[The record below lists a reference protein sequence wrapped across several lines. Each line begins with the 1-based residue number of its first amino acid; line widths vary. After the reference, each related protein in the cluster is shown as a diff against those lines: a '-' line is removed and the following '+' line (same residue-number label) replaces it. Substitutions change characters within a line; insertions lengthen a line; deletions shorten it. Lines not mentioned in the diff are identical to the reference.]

1 MADRDQ
7 LRRVP
12 LFARLPPME
21 VDVLAATLPS
31 AAYPSGALLFREGE
45 PGDRLYLVLEGEVEI
60 VKALGS
66 AEERVLNVFGPGAML
81 GEMSLLTPGETRSA
95 GARARGGAE
104 VATMTRED
112 FETLLRR
119 YPALCFDV
127 LRVLADRLREA
138 DNALIRELRA
148 KNEELTRA
156 YAELQARH
164 DQMLRENNARP

>member
-1 MADRDQ
+1 MADPDQ
-7 LRRVP
+7 LRRAP

-31 AAYPSGALLFREGE
+31 AAYAGGALLFHEGE
-45 PGDRLYLVLEGEVEI
+45 PGDRLFLVMAGEVEI

-95 GARARGGAE
+95 GARARGDVE
-104 VATMTRED
+104 VVTMARED

-119 YPALCFDV
+119 YPTLFFDV
-127 LRVLADRLREA
+127 LRVLAGRLREA
-138 DNALIRELRA
+138 DEALIRDLRA
-148 KNEELTRA
+148 KNEELARA
-156 YAELQARH
+156 YAELQTRH
-164 DQMLRENNARP
+164 DEAVRGGSAPA

>member
-1 MADRDQ
+1 MADRDR

-31 AAYPSGALLFREGE
+31 AAYDGGTLLFREGE
-45 PGDRLYLVLEGEVEI
+45 PGDQLYLVMQGEVEV

-95 GARARGGAE
+95 SARARSRVE
-104 VATMTRED
+104 VVTMTRED

-119 YPALCFDV
+119 YPALFFDV
-127 LRVLADRLREA
+127 LRVISDRLREA
-138 DNALIRELRA
+138 DNALIRDLRA
-148 KNEELTRA
+148 KNEELARA
-156 YAELQARH
+156 YAELRDAYDTLSAAGQS
-164 DQMLRENNARP
+164 